1 MHYDIISD
9 KSTYFLSEAYSDSRM
24 IPKKFNFSF
33 TFNSNPIIIALSKVG
48 TISLESR
55 LSIIWDIIYGLF
67 LLSYLFM
74 VPVLLSFSEDFG
86 LIEDIVFIIF
96 LANTLLAFNKNYY
109 YHGKTIS
116 DRKSILRN
124 FFQTQ
129 FMIDFIVF
137 LAVRGFSLKIFAFLK
152 FPDIY
157 KVLKSTDDHF

>member
-1 MHYDIISD
+1 MHYDIIDD
-9 KSTYFLSEAYSDSRM
+9 KSAHFLSEAHSDSRM
-24 IPKKFNFSF
+24 IPKKFDF
-33 TFNSNPIIIALSKVG
+33 TFNSNTILKALNKVG

-86 LIEDIVFIIF
+86 LVEDIVFMVF
-96 LANTLLAFNKNYY
+96 FMNMVLALNKNYY

-116 DRKSILRN
+116 DRQSILRH

-129 FMIDFIVF
+129 FVIDFIVF
-137 LAVRGFSLKIFAFLK
+137 LSVRGFSLKILAFLK

-157 KVLKSTDDHF
+157 KILKRTDDHF